1 MSCATRHSPLRT
13 FSPARPLRPR
23 QRPQAAPPWTGP
35 TPASGQLRILFF
47 FPPRPPPPIPPA
59 RPSPTPLPTAPE
71 AVRRADPRATAE
83 TTLKQV
89 EDAFKEFTSRKDIA
103 VLLITQAVA
112 SMIRQAV
119 DSYSKP
125 IPAILEIPSKDQP
138 YDPNQDSILSRVK
151 FLFQGSG

>member
-1 MSCATRHSPLRT
+1 MRSSP
-13 FSPARPLRPR
+13 PR
-23 QRPQAAPPWTGP
+23 AAPPP
-35 TPASGQLRILFF
+35 L
-47 FPPRPPPPIPPA
+47 PPA

>member
-1 MSCATRHSPLRT
+1 MCRSLTWGTLTQDTVTGFLLAGVGHIDPTK
-13 FSPARPLRPR
+13 ARENPNFL
-23 QRPQAAPPWTGP
+23 
-35 TPASGQLRILFF
+35 
-47 FPPRPPPPIPPA
+47 
-59 RPSPTPLPTAPE
+59 
-71 AVRRADPRATAE
+71 VVDNK